1 MVVDNYHYLIQ
12 KVLRKLVVDFFC
24 FQKSVEI
31 CRHEIGD
38 EITVK
43 VLDRSRQV
51 RQDYAYISS
60 DGEMKMSFK

>member
-12 KVLRKLVVDFFC
+12 KVLRKLVVDLFC

-51 RQDYAYISS
+51 RQDYTYISS